1 MSKRPFHKDA
11 LRAFRLSAELDMVLE
26 EEAKV
31 RKMSCSELLRELV
44 SQLRP
49 KKEDAY
55 GNVRKVRV

>member
-1 MSKRPFHKDA
+1 
-11 LRAFRLSAELDMVLE
+11 MVLE